1 MMQEKLE
8 PQAVFHYF
16 EEISRIPHG
25 SGNTKQISDYLKQ
38 FAAKRG
44 LYCRQDEWNNIVI
57 IKEASKGYEDHEPVI
72 LQGHMDMV
80 AVKDADC
87 PLDLRRDGLKLRVEG
102 DRMFAEGTSLGG
114 DDGIAIAMALALLD
128 GKEYSHP
135 RIEFVATVD
144 EEVGMEGATALS
156 AQELTAKRMINLDQ
170 EEEKVFIAGC
180 AGGARVDIR
189 KTTLP
194 ERQNGLLCKLE
205 IKGLQGGHSGQEIN
219 KERSNAI
226 CLMGRILAAL
236 QEQTAVYVKE
246 LQGGV
251 ADNAIPS
258 ECSAVFV
265 IRERSAGQCATK
277 VQTAGAQCDEAQTA
291 GGQTSEKL
299 RTLAE
304 QLLTELKEELRG
316 KEDGFSWT
324 LEIEE
329 TDTASEQGGA
339 YEVCGKRES
348 EQWIRLLDVIPYG
361 VIANSVKLKGL
372 VETSLNPGILKVSAA
387 EGVLSISVRSSVAS
401 AKEALIG
408 RLKSLAA
415 LAEATVAVRG
425 DYPGWEYAPDSP
437 LRTKMVSLYREM
449 YGETPMVEAIHAGL
463 ECGIF
468 ISKLPGLDCV
478 SIGPDMSDIHTTREA
493 LSISSVERVWSYL
506 LRLLAEL

>member
-1 MMQEKLE
+1 MQEKLE

-16 EEISRIPHG
+16 EEICRIPHG

-38 FAAKRG
+38 FAVKRG

-57 IKEASKGYEDHEPVI
+57 IKKASKGYEDHEPVI

-87 PLDLRRDGLKLRVEG
+87 PLDLQRDGLKLRVEG

-114 DDGIAIAMALALLD
+114 DDGIAIAMALAVLD
-128 GKEYSHP
+128 SEEYLHP

-144 EEVGMEGATALS
+144 EEVGMEGAVALS
-156 AQELTAKRMINLDQ
+156 AEDLTAKRMINLDQ

-189 KTTLP
+189 KTMLP
-194 ERQNGLLCKLE
+194 EKQEGMLCKLE

-219 KERSNAI
+219 KERGNAI

-236 QEQTAVYVKE
+236 QEQNVVYVKE

-258 ECSAVFV
+258 ECRAVLV
-265 IRERSAGQCATK
+265 IKERSAGQCVA
-277 VQTAGAQCDEAQTA
+277 E
-291 GGQTSEKL
+291 GQM
-299 RTLAE
+299 AE
-304 QLLTELKEELRG
+304 HLLTDLKEELRG
-316 KEDGFSWT
+316 KEDGFSWI
-324 LEIEE
+324 LEIGDP
-329 TDTASEQGGA
+329 DTALEQGGA
-339 YEVCGKRES
+339 YEVCGQRES
-348 EQWIRLLDVIPYG
+348 EQWIRLLNVIPYG
-361 VIANSVKLKGL
+361 VIANSVKMEGL
-372 VETSLNPGILKVSAA
+372 VETSLNPGILKVSATQ
-387 EGVLSISVRSSVAS
+387 GILSTSVRSSVAAS
-401 AKEALIG
+401 KEALIG

-425 DYPGWEYAPDSP
+425 DYPGWDYDPNSQ
-437 LRTKMVSLYREM
+437 LRRKMVSLYREM
-449 YGETPMVEAIHAGL
+449 YGETPAVEAIHAGL

-478 SIGPDMSDIHTTREA
+478 SIGPDMSDIHTTRET
-493 LSISSVERVWSYL
+493 LSISSVERVFAYL

>member
-1 MMQEKLE
+1 MQEKLE
-8 PQAVFHYF
+8 PQEVFHYF
-16 EEISRIPHG
+16 EEICRIPHG
-25 SGNTKQISDYLKQ
+25 SGNTKQISDYLKR
-38 FAAKRG
+38 FADERG

-57 IKEASKGYEDHEPVI
+57 IKEATGGYEEHEPVLI
-72 LQGHMDMV
+72 QGHMDMV

-87 PLDLRRDGLKLRVEG
+87 PLDLRKDGLKLRVEG

-114 DDGIAIAMALALLD
+114 DDGIAVAMALALLD

-156 AQELTAKRMINLDQ
+156 AEELTAKRMINLDQ

-194 ERQNGLLCKLE
+194 EQQNGLLCKLR

-226 CLMGRILAAL
+226 CLMGRLLAGL
-236 QEQTAVYVKE
+236 MTGFEVYLKE

-258 ECSAVFV
+258 ECCAVLV
-265 IRERSAGQCATK
+265 VKEREMPFRA
-277 VQTAGAQCDEAQTA
+277 
-291 GGQTSEKL
+291 
-299 RTLAE
+299 LAE
-304 QLLTELKEELRG
+304 RLLTQIGEELRG

-324 LEIEE
+324 LETGDADI
-329 TDTASEQGGA
+329 APEQNGT
-339 YEVCGKRES
+339 YEVCGQRES
-348 EQWIRLLDVIPYG
+348 EQWIHLLNVIPYG
-361 VIANSVKLKGL
+361 VIANSVKLQGL

-387 EGVLSISVRSSVAS
+387 EGVLSTSVRSSVAS

-415 LAEATVAVRG
+415 LAEASVAVRG
-425 DYPGWEYAPDSP
+425 EYPGWEYDPDST
-437 LRTKMVSLYREM
+437 LRAKMVSLYQQM

-478 SIGPDMSDIHTTREA
+478 SIGPDMSDIHTTRET